1 MSFRDGERQKVFE
14 RRVAL
19 LGFGKLALLSTLVGR
34 MYYLQVLQEDKY
46 RTLSDQNRLSTR
58 VLLPPRGQITDRQGR
73 PLAVNRRS
81 YQLLIIP
88 ERVEDFDGTLKTLA
102 TIIPLTPK
110 EMARIKRDAKR
121 KRGFVPVKIRDDL
134 SWKDVA
140 QIEVNLPDLP
150 GISIEM
156 GRRRF
161 YPHGKVAAHVLGYTA
176 SPSEKTSNASPL
188 LSDPDFKVGQTGIER
203 VYDQK
208 LRGAP
213 GLRRV
218 EVNAVGREIRDIDR
232 VDETAGQNL
241 ALSLDLKL
249 QKKASEL
256 MTGVSGAVVV
266 IDVTSGEIVTMASS
280 PSFNPEDFE
289 KGMTPADWRKLINDP
304 FTPLVNKAV
313 HGQYAP
319 GSTFKMAVALA
330 ALEGNRISPN
340 ETIYCPGHFD
350 IGTARFHCWKRGGHG
365 NVTVTEAIQ
374 QSCDVYFYETARRTG
389 IERIAEMSH
398 RLGLGHNSGI
408 DLPGEQPGLIPDKK
422 WKRSV
427 KNERWQLGETVLTG
441 IGQGFV
447 LTTPLQ
453 LAVMTAR
460 IANGRAALSPH
471 FALDKNTSTKRSLP
485 ELGVRNQNLDLIRNA
500 MFNAT
505 NTPKGTSFNARI
517 KEEPFAMAGKTGTAQ
532 VRRITRAEREQGV
545 ISNSDLPWK
554 ARDHA
559 LFVGFAPFSMPK
571 FAISVVIEHGGSGST
586 TAAPIAR
593 DVLWEAQKLRFV

>member
-134 SWKDVA
+134 SWEDVA
-140 QIEVNLPDLP
+140 RIEVNLPDLP

-256 MTGVSGAVVV
+256 MAGVSGAVVV

-289 KGMTPADWRKLINDP
+289 KGMT
-304 FTPLVNKAV
+304 
-313 HGQYAP
+313 
-319 GSTFKMAVALA
+319 LA
-330 ALEGNRISPN
+330 
-340 ETIYCPGHFD
+340 
-350 IGTARFHCWKRGGHG
+350 
-365 NVTVTEAIQ
+365 
-374 QSCDVYFYETARRTG
+374 
-389 IERIAEMSH
+389 
-398 RLGLGHNSGI
+398 RLAKTH
-408 DLPGEQPGLIPDKK
+408 
-422 WKRSV
+422 KRSV
-427 KNERWQLGETVLTG
+427 
-441 IGQGFV
+441 
-447 LTTPLQ
+447 
-453 LAVMTAR
+453 
-460 IANGRAALSPH
+460 H
-471 FALDKNTSTKRSLP
+471 
-485 ELGVRNQNLDLIRNA
+485 
-500 MFNAT
+500 
-505 NTPKGTSFNARI
+505 
-517 KEEPFAMAGKTGTAQ
+517 
-532 VRRITRAEREQGV
+532 
-545 ISNSDLPWK
+545 
-554 ARDHA
+554 
-559 LFVGFAPFSMPK
+559 
-571 FAISVVIEHGGSGST
+571 
-586 TAAPIAR
+586 PI
-593 DVLWEAQKLRFV
+593 DQ